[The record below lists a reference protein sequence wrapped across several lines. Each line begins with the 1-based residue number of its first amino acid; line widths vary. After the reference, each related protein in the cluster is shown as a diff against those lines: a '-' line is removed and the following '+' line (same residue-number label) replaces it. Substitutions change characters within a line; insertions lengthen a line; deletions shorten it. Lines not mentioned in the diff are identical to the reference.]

1 MLTNVM
7 ELPVAQLHAA
17 IGDLKHKGYRLVTL
31 TCTDLG
37 DAHDILYHFD
47 KDYELQH
54 LRVRIPRGE
63 TLPSITGLFF
73 AAVLV
78 ENEIQ
83 DLFGLTVTGMV
94 VDFKGRFLLSEGA
107 PVAPLNKNVGM
118 GVDIRAKPAVADGGK
133 AS

>member
-1 MLTNVM
+1 MLTNVK
-7 ELPVAQLHAA
+7 EIPVAQLHAEV
-17 IGDLKHKGYRLVTL
+17 GSLKRQGYRLVTL

-37 DAHDILYHFD
+37 DAHDVLYHFD

-63 TLPSITGLFF
+63 TLPSITELFF

-94 VDFKGRFLLSEGA
+94 VDFKGRFILSEGA
-107 PVAPLNKNVGM
+107 PVAPLNKNVGV
-118 GVDIRAKPAVADGGK
+118 GIDIRAKTPAVDGGK
-133 AS
+133 AP